1 VSHLGAEL
9 GEAWCGLRRPRRS
22 GTWARVFGRDENG
35 TGKSR
40 TVPFRLP
47 VFSDRF
53 RILRVFFSFK
63 TKTGRLSSVTV
74 SKTGRLFFRS
84 FLRLPFWF
92 GKIPFF
98 IPFRLFGFR
107 PFSSCSI
114 LHPEVQYQAKP
125 NYQYTEAGGLNA
137 HKTECLFGGPSWSAP
152 RRAAAG
158 SWLASC
164 KQLAASRQAPK

>member
-1 VSHLGAEL
+1 VIDTDAVSRSQWGGGDSLCQGAK
-9 GEAWCGLRRPRRS
+9 P
-22 GTWARVFGRDENG
+22 RDENG

-53 RILRVFFSFK
+53 RILRVLFGFR

-92 GKIPFF
+92 GKISFF
-98 IPFRLFGFR
+98 IPFSLFGFG
-107 PFSSCSI
+107 PFSS
-114 LHPEVQYQAKP
+114 
-125 NYQYTEAGGLNA
+125 
-137 HKTECLFGGPSWSAP
+137 
-152 RRAAAG
+152 
-158 SWLASC
+158 
-164 KQLAASRQAPK
+164 

>member
-1 VSHLGAEL
+1 MDEVVLS
-9 GEAWCGLRRPRRS
+9 C
-22 GTWARVFGRDENG
+22 RDENG

-47 VFSDRF
+47 VFSNRF
-53 RILRVFFSFK
+53 GILRVLFGFG

-98 IPFRLFGFR
+98 IPFRLFGFV
-107 PFSSCSI
+107 PFSIQRSNVKHNPSPIYGDLNTHETLSLSLSGYPLPLPSC
-114 LHPEVQYQAKP
+114 
-125 NYQYTEAGGLNA
+125 
-137 HKTECLFGGPSWSAP
+137 
-152 RRAAAG
+152 
-158 SWLASC
+158 
-164 KQLAASRQAPK
+164 